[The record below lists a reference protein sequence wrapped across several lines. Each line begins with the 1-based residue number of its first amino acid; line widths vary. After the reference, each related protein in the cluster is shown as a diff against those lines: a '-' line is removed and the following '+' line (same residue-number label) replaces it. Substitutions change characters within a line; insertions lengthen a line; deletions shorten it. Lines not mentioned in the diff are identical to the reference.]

1 MKVSQSLCVHRAGS
15 NDRSTDKRDVV
26 VVVRHEN
33 DDDDAERV
41 REEVS
46 NRREMYAQRG
56 CASRG
61 DTVARRR
68 NTAEQN
74 LTRSTQSRRRRR
86 GRGRGRDE
94 GSRGASKHACTQNRF
109 GSVRGREIETKSSL
123 AGVASSF
130 KASGPNF
137 EAKLLSLWLT
147 PRSKV

>member
-1 MKVSQSLCVHRAGS
+1 MT
-15 NDRSTDKRDVV
+15 DRSFDERDVV
-26 VVVRHEN
+26 VVVVVVARDE
-33 DDDDAERV
+33 DDNAERV
-41 REEVS
+41 REEAW

-61 DTVARRR
+61 DTVVRR

-94 GSRGASKHACTQNRF
+94 GSRGASKHVRTQNRF
-109 GSVRGREIETKSSL
+109 GSVRFARDRGDRVEL

-130 KASGPNF
+130 KALGPNF
-137 EAKLLSLWLT
+137 EAKLSLPLVD
-147 PRSKV
+147 P